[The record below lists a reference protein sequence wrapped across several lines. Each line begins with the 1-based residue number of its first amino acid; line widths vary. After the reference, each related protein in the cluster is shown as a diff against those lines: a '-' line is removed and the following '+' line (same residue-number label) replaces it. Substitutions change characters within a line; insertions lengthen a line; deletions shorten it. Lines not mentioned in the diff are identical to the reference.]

1 MSLLSIKNLL
11 NLDNVLQTCEGRDL
25 EIKIINLKTNINMK
39 IKTSINRLTPAFASV
54 LLAVVLSSCEGSQE
68 TRFVCDCEQQKKL
81 QTFVKES
88 IKPSN
93 NMSDE
98 EMEDVINQLRKDGIK
113 IFCQQKPVW
122 VKYGGG
128 IDWSKQKVD
137 SCEAIMVSW

>member
-1 MSLLSIKNLL
+1 MK
-11 NLDNVLQTCEGRDL
+11 T
-25 EIKIINLKTNINMK
+25 KIL
-39 IKTSINRLTPAFASV
+39 INRLAPAFASV
-54 LLAVVLSSCEGSQE
+54 LLAVVLSGCGSSQE
-68 TRFVCDCEQQKKL
+68 TRFVCDCEQKKQL

-98 EMEDVINQLRKDGIK
+98 EMEDVINQLSKDGIR

-122 VKYGGG
+122 LKYGGE

-137 SCEAIMVSW
+137 SCEAIMASW

>member
-1 MSLLSIKNLL
+1 MSNTKINSFFLYLLLVIT
-11 NLDNVLQTCEGRDL
+11 V
-25 EIKIINLKTNINMK
+25 
-39 IKTSINRLTPAFASV
+39 
-54 LLAVVLSSCEGSQE
+54 SSCGSSQE
-68 TRFVCDCEQQKKL
+68 TRFVCDCEQQKQL

-98 EMEDVINQLRKDGIK
+98 EMEDVINQLRKDGIR

-122 VKYGGG
+122 LKYGGE

-137 SCEAIMVSW
+137 SCEVIMFSW